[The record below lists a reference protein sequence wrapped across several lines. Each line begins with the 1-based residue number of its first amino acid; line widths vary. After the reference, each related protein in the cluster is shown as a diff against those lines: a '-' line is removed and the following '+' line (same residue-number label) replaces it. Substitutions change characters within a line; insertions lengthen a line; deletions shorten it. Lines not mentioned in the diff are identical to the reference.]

1 MIVRRLAALAVLA
14 VLSVAAKG
22 DNELTVEPRSV
33 PADESVRITL
43 VLRDSFASI
52 DSVEL
57 PLENLEVKGP
67 PSTSVEVA
75 FVNGVTSRKKT
86 LTWWAAPKAE
96 GAARVGPLVL
106 VASGN
111 ARDELPAVEIA
122 VVPQPVIDP
131 ANPALAFD
139 QLDVSGRDQ
148 VLLTVDIPKTEVWQ
162 GEGIDVTWYLYTAVS
177 IRRYA
182 ISVNP
187 KLDGF
192 WVEEEPLENAVPEE
206 VIVGG
211 IAIQRV
217 AIRRATLFPLRAGAL
232 EIPPMEAGIEVIRR
246 MSDSFGSFGMLEGQ
260 VVDVK
265 RKAAATR
272 IMVRP
277 LPGVVDAVGAFTMGA
292 TAPELSPSGTVA
304 FDVTVRGVGS
314 LRSTKS
320 PRWIAPVDADVEI
333 EELDSEIASRGPLTM
348 TRRWRYVLFPRVAG
362 RLAVPGLTL
371 RAFDPS
377 RGEEYSISATGAEVV
392 VKRAA
397 AKPGGRETE
406 SPSRNNEASG
416 RLAVAAA
423 GAALVCCT
431 LLAAWLLR
439 GKGHDKRELAR
450 LMSCAEMPHELRRA
464 LAHLATSHGR
474 DSHVLF
480 AEVGELGDAWRSVHS
495 FADLV
500 EKEPGSVGDTRR
512 ELRKR
517 AVRLLRL
524 LRRTPT

>member
-1 MIVRRLAALAVLA
+1 MIARRLASLAVLA
-14 VLSVAAKG
+14 VLSVAARG

-86 LTWWAAPKAE
+86 LTWWATPKAE

-106 VASGN
+106 VASGS

-131 ANPALAFD
+131 ANPAQAFT
-139 QLDVSGRDQ
+139 QLDMSGRDQ
-148 VLLTVDIPKTEVWQ
+148 VLLIVDVPKTEVWQ
-162 GEGIDVTWYLYTAVS
+162 GDGIDVTWYLYTAVS
-177 IRRYA
+177 IRRYS

-192 WVEEEPLENAVPEE
+192 WVEEEPVENAVPEE

-211 IAIQRV
+211 RAIQRV

-232 EIPPMEAGIEVIRR
+232 EIPAMEAGIEVIRR
-246 MSDSFGSFGMLEGQ
+246 MSDPLGSFGMLEGR

-265 RKAAATR
+265 RKAVATR

-277 LPGVVDAVGAFTMGA
+277 LPGAVDVVGAFTMGA
-292 TAPELSPSGTVA
+292 TAPKLSPSGTVS
-304 FDVTVRGVGS
+304 FDVTVRGIGS
-314 LRSTKS
+314 LRATRP
-320 PRWIAPVDADVEI
+320 PRWLAPVDADVQI

-348 TRRWRYVLFPRVAG
+348 TRRWRYVLFPRAAG

-377 RGEEYSISATGAEVV
+377 RGEEYSVSAAGAEVV
-392 VKRAA
+392 VPRAA
-397 AKPGGRETE
+397 ARPGGGETK
-406 SPSRNNEASG
+406 PPARDAEAG
-416 RLAVAAA
+416 GGLAIAAA
-423 GAALVCCT
+423 AAALVCST

-439 GKGHDKRELAR
+439 GRRHDKRELVR
-450 LMSCAEMPHELRRA
+450 LMAHAENPRDLRRA
-464 LAHLATSHGR
+464 LADLAASHGR
-474 DSHVLF
+474 DSRALF
-480 AEVGELGDAWRSVHS
+480 AEAGELGDAWRSVHS

-500 EKEPGSVGDTRR
+500 EKEPGSVSDARR

-517 AVRLLRL
+517 AVRLLPL
-524 LRRTPT
+524 LRRTTN